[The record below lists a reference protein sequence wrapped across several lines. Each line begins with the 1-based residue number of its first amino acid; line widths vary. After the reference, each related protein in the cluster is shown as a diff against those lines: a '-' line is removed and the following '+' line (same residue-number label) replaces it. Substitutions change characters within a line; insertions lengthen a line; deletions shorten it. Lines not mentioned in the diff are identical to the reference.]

1 VRAEAEQV
9 VREIPPPATKP
20 ADSGLNAPV
29 APTDTTWITMDGYRL
44 QVFASVTREQAEAAA
59 ERARQRF
66 PQDSVYIVFI
76 TPLHRVRVGD
86 FRTVQEAEAKLI
98 EAQNKGYRDVLYVRS
113 PVRVIKRPGD
123 RVSQ

>member
-1 VRAEAEQV
+1 
-9 VREIPPPATKP
+9 
-20 ADSGLNAPV
+20 
-29 APTDTTWITMDGYRL
+29 MDGYRL